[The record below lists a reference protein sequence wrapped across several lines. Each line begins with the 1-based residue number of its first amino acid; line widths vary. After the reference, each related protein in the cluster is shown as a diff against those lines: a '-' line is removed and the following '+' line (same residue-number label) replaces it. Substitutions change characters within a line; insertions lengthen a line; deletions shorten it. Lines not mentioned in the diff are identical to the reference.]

1 MSDTM
6 DKGTGR
12 GRGRYTAAGVQAQQA
27 TDIEALKA
35 AFAQHIA
42 DHEAA
47 ESEETT
53 EGTNQ

>member
-1 MSDTM
+1 MSDPV

-12 GRGRYTAAGVQAQQA
+12 GRGRFTAAGVQAQQA
-27 TDIEALKA
+27 ADLDALKA

-47 ESEETT
+47 DEEAA
-53 EGTNQ
+53 EDEA